1 MDDDGG
7 RGIVG
12 VEKGPHYKDSLSR
25 PPASRHDQWRLF
37 HPWSGRSSNGR
48 TRCYWMSSDRRMF
61 HVDRHRWSDL
71 GEVDFFKAD
80 FLEETQLEEM
90 D

>member
-1 MDDDGG
+1 
-7 RGIVG
+7 
-12 VEKGPHYKDSLSR
+12 
-25 PPASRHDQWRLF
+25 
-37 HPWSGRSSNGR
+37 
-48 TRCYWMSSDRRMF
+48 MF